1 MRKWH
6 LAAAVLTVAGI
17 PALSA
22 GCEPAPLGEL
32 VLIVKT
38 DMAPPKDFNKMRI
51 QVFNEGALKF
61 NYEGP
66 VPGDPADEQ
75 RIVLLT
81 NGRESLENPDFDPAP
96 VVKLFTPD
104 AGATWL
110 LTEIDPDDHDHAFGL
125 CDLGLGAP
133 EIGWVSLGELATVR
147 GGLGLPIERD
157 LSFRAEKRLSA
168 YARDARLA
176 GRIASASSRMR
187 ASGRPLS
194 RSARSSTRALTPAKS
209 VASAQ

>member
-1 MRKWH
+1 MQ
-6 LAAAVLTVAGI
+6 LFT
-17 PALSA
+17 
-22 GCEPAPLGEL
+22 
-32 VLIVKT
+32 
-38 DMAPPKDFNKMRI
+38 
-51 QVFNEGALKF
+51 
-61 NYEGP
+61 
-66 VPGDPADEQ
+66 DEQ
-75 RIVLLT
+75 RERLLA
-81 NGRESLENPDFDPAP
+81 NGRRAAAGENIDPPP

-168 YARDARLA
+168 YARDARHA
-176 GRIASASSRMR
+176 GRII
-187 ASGRPLS
+187 
-194 RSARSSTRALTPAKS
+194 
-209 VASAQ
+209 V